1 MNQYQKIKLNSNN
14 PITHKL
20 IDIITEKQTNLC
32 VSADVDT
39 TEELLNL
46 ANQVGPYICI
56 LKTHIDTLSDFTT
69 DTITKL
75 KQLSLKHNF
84 LLFED
89 RKFADIGHI
98 ANRQFTAPPL
108 KISTWADLITVHV
121 VAGSLSIQ
129 ALKSALNNTG
139 IIVVAQMSTQ
149 DTLTSDEYVDKAIK
163 IAEEH
168 QDVVIGIVS
177 QNKKP
182 QHPGQLMLTPG
193 INLSSTS
200 DSKGQ
205 VYNSPEEAFNERGI
219 DIMIVGRG
227 IYESENPTKWAEEYK
242 KIGLYNV
249 NKICQE
255 QSQMQ

>member
-1 MNQYQKIKLNSNN
+1 MTQYQNIKLNSNN

-20 IDIITEKQTNLC
+20 INTILEKKSNLC
-32 VSADVDT
+32 VSADVNT
-39 TEELLNL
+39 TDELINL
-46 ANQVGPYICI
+46 ADQVGPHICI

-69 DTITKL
+69 DTITQL
-75 KQLSLKHNF
+75 KELSLKHNF

-98 ANRQFTAPPL
+98 ALRQFTSLPL
-108 KISTWADLITVHV
+108 QISSWADLITVHV

-129 ALKSALNNTG
+129 ALKPALNNTG

-168 QDVVIGIVS
+168 KDVVVGIVS

-182 QHPGQLMLTPG
+182 IDRGQLMFTPG
-193 INLSSTS
+193 INLSSTG

-205 VYNSPEEAFNERGI
+205 VYNSPEEAFSQRGI

-242 KIGLYNV
+242 KIGWHNV